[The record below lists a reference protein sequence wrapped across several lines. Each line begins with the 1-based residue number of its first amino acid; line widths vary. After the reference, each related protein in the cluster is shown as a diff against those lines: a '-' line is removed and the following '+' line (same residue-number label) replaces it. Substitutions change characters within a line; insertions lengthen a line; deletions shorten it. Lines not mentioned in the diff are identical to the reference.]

1 MSDLLGARHFQL
13 DQMAADRPMPKLAR
27 RQIVGERFMLSEI
40 SLQAGCMVS
49 THAHVNEQLTI
60 VLHGKLRI
68 RIGAEEA
75 EDRKEIVVG
84 AREAV
89 HFPSQLPHAAEALE
103 DTLVLD
109 VFSPVTPGTGI
120 DQRH

>member
-1 MSDLLGARHFQL
+1 
-13 DQMAADRPMPKLAR
+13 
-27 RQIVGERFMLSEI
+27 MLSEVF
-40 SLQAGCMVS
+40 LEAGCNVP

-60 VLHGKLRI
+60 VLQGKVRF
-68 RIGAEEA
+68 RIGAAAGEEHGDTRA
-75 EDRKEIVVG
+75 EQKEIVAG

-109 VFSPVTPGTGI
+109 VFSPVTAGTGI
-120 DQRH
+120 DQRR